1 MRGVQAR
8 ALSEADVFAIERPH
22 ARLLTGYFLSSLL
35 AGPLFPLVFLVRFV
49 RFRTL
54 RYRFDPSGISMS
66 WGALFRR
73 EVHLTYARIQD
84 IHLASNLVE
93 RYLGLARIQIQTAS
107 GTAGAEMTLEGL
119 DDAAGVRDYLYSRM
133 RGLRRAESL
142 AGHDRVAT
150 FPILLNQLFRPHVPH
165 RCLAGWGKWFRFR
178 FRRPPP
184 GCPPGCQA
192 LFSAA
197 AAQGASRFSSFSSP
211 FESVI

>member
-1 MRGVQAR
+1 VPGASGARAASGAEVPGRMRGVQAR

-35 AGPLFPLVFLVRFV
+35 GGPLFPFVFLVRFV

-73 EVHLTYARIQD
+73 EIHLTYARIQD
-84 IHLASNLVE
+84 IHLASNIVE

-119 DDAAGVRDYLYSRM
+119 DDAPGVRNYLYSRM
-133 RGLRRAESL
+133 RGLRRAESFAVTSTPG
-142 AGHDRVAT
+142 AGTSAPEERWIAALGGVT
-150 FPILLNQLFRPHVPH
+150 
-165 RCLAGWGKWFRFR
+165 
-178 FRRPPP
+178 
-184 GCPPGCQA
+184 QA
-192 LFSAA
+192 LTEVRQVLKRRLPERTEGRHAPGEA
-197 AAQGASRFSSFSSP
+197 P
-211 FESVI
+211 